1 VPAGVLKIAESGVE
15 SAADVAA
22 LARAGFDGVLVGEAL
37 LRSRDRSA
45 AAAELLRRAV
55 PCG

>member
-1 VPAGVLKIAESGVE
+1 VE

-22 LARAGFDGVLVGEAL
+22 LASVGFDGVLVGEAL
-37 LRSRDRSA
+37 VRSRDRA
-45 AAAELLRRAV
+45 AATAELLGRVV